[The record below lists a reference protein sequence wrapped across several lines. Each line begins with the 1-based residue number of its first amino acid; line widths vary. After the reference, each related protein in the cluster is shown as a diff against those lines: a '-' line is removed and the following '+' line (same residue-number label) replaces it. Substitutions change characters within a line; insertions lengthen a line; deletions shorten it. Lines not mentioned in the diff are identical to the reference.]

1 MLTRPQRNGY
11 HAAMRIAIDARLPYY
26 TQGGISSY
34 VRALMTQLPVQDG
47 ANDYLMLHARRAALL
62 PVAAGARSVRCWTP
76 AHHRLERLALAVEL
90 WPYRP
95 QLLHS
100 PDFIGP
106 LAAGW
111 RSVITIHD
119 LTFLIYPQF
128 LTAESRRYYNQQIT
142 ASVRGAQA
150 ILADSEATRQDILER
165 LPVPADCVHTVHL
178 AQDARFAPQPQPAVA
193 AMRTRHAL
201 PDEYFLFVGTF
212 EPRKN
217 LPALLRAYALVRQQL
232 PDAPALVLAGNS
244 GWLQPELQTQAAG
257 LHLQKHL
264 LLRPDFPAE
273 DLPALYTGASVLAL
287 PSHYEGFGMPV
298 LEAMACGT
306 PVVISE
312 RGSLPEIAGGAA
324 ISCAPDDD
332 ASIARALQSALSD
345 TALRSQVRAAGL
357 ARAATFSWERCCRE
371 TLRVYHAVLH
381 G

>member
-1 MLTRPQRNGY
+1 
-11 HAAMRIAIDARLPYY
+11 MRIAIDARLPYY

-34 VRALMTQLPVQDG
+34 VRALMTQLPVQDS

-62 PVAAGARSVRCWTP
+62 PVAAGTRSVRCWTP

-345 TALRSQVRAAGL
+345 NALRSQVRAAGL